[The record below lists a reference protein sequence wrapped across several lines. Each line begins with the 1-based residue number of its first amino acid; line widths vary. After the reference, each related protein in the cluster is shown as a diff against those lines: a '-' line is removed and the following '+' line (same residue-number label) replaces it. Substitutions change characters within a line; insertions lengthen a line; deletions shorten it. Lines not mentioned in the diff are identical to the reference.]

1 MGLGSYFRLIV
12 RGWVSETF
20 IYEAINKIIMVD
32 QSVFRGSIEFLE
44 RLGVYDVVLPFLL
57 VFSIMFAVLEK
68 TRVFGTEEMGDNK
81 DRKVTRKN
89 INAMVAF
96 VMSFLVIASSKMVG
110 WINTAL
116 PRIVLLVIVSICFL
130 LLIGVF
136 YSEKEDVYFEKGP
149 WRNFFIVLMFIGV
162 VLIFMGVITIGDT
175 DQTWLEWTYDKVI
188 YQFDDVA
195 VSSIVMFLI
204 VLGLMVYVTR
214 EPKSDKKD
222 SKS

>member
-1 MGLGSYFRLIV
+1 MADG
-12 RGWVSETF
+12 
-20 IYEAINKIIMVD
+20 
-32 QSVFRGSIEFLE
+32 SVFRGSIEFLE

-68 TRVFGTEEMGDNK
+68 TRVFGTEEMHDVK
-81 DRKVTRKN
+81 DKKVTRKN

-96 VMSFLVIASSKMVG
+96 VMAFLVIASSKMVG

-162 VLIFMGVITIGDT
+162 VLIFMGVITIADT
-175 DQTWLEWTYDKVI
+175 DETWLEWTYDKVV
-188 YQFDDVA
+188 YQFDDTA
-195 VSSIVMFLI
+195 VSSIIMFLV
-204 VLGLMVYVTR
+204 VLGLMFFVTK
-214 EPKSDKKD
+214 EPKADKKD